1 MTAEF
6 NSESLTNSNILQEF
20 VMEVLWLMNTY
31 GTDFETI
38 AFSLVFI

>member
-38 AFSLVFI
+38 AFRLVFI